1 MARGDLTLFEEFAKM
16 LGSENFVFGS
26 DTTKVAL
33 FDTSA
38 SFAAT
43 DASPVYSSTN
53 EVSGT
58 GYSAGGATIASPTY
72 TEASGVATF
81 DGANITWSQ
90 NASGFTG
97 ATSALIYDDTNATK
111 MAIGWGRSRVGGV
124 AARRRR
130 DDFLKRLGDL
140 HCNRV
145 LRE

>member
-111 MAIGWGRSRVGGV
+111 MAIGWV
-124 AARRRR
+124 
-130 DDFLKRLGDL
+130 DLGSAVSQQDGDVTISW
-140 HCNRV
+140 NASGIFTV
-145 LRE
+145 TVS

>member
-111 MAIGWGRSRVGGV
+111 MAIGWV
-124 AARRRR
+124 
-130 DDFLKRLGDL
+130 DLGSAVSQQDGDVTISW
-140 HCNRV
+140 NTSGIFTV
-145 LRE
+145 TVS

>member
-111 MAIGWGRSRVGGV
+111 MAIGWV
-124 AARRRR
+124 
-130 DDFLKRLGDL
+130 DLGSAVSQQDGD
-140 HCNRV
+140 V
-145 LRE
+145 TISWSGSGIFTVTVS

>member
-38 SFAAT
+38 SWAANA
-43 DASPVYSSTN
+43 ASPVYSSTN
-53 EVSGT
+53 EVT
-58 GYSAGGATIASPTY
+58 GVGSSYTAGGATIASPTY

-90 NASGFTG
+90 DASGFTG
-97 ATSALIYDDTNATK
+97 ATSALIYDDTNASK
-111 MAIGWGRSRVGGV
+111 MAIGWV
-124 AARRRR
+124 
-130 DDFLKRLGDL
+130 DLGSAVSQQDGD
-140 HCNRV
+140 V
-145 LRE
+145 TISWSGSGIFTVTVS

>member
-111 MAIGWGRSRVGGV
+111 MAIGWI
-124 AARRRR
+124 
-130 DDFLKRLGDL
+130 DLGSAVSQQDGDVTISW
-140 HCNRV
+140 NASGIFTV
-145 LRE
+145 TVS